1 MLLRGVATLTTSSTL
16 NNTIHVLTVYVI
28 ATDFVLLVVGKF
40 NVQIDYFS
48 FLGDRPMHATQVL

>member
-1 MLLRGVATLTTSSTL
+1 MATLTTSSTL